1 MIPESSPFNP
11 GQPVPVEFFVGRRA
25 EIERVRGMVRAS
37 AQGRVGVGF
46 VSGERGIGKS
56 SLARFARH
64 LVEQDDGAVGCHVLL
79 GGVQDLGQMLRR
91 TFERLLNDSTD
102 KPWSRKLREFFG
114 DRVRKVGLFG
124 VTLELQLAEPD
135 FAAVKHGFA
144 LSVRRLLAEVADHK
158 RSLFLILDDINGL
171 AGSDEFAHW
180 LKSTVDEIAVSDA
193 PTRLCILVVGLEAR
207 RQELVRRQ
215 PSLAR
220 ILDPI
225 DIAPW
230 SDAEVRDFYL
240 GAFRAGNAEI
250 GEESVR
256 MLTLYTGGLPVL
268 AHELGDAVWRT
279 ARGPKIERG
288 EVEEGIGDAAA
299 VIGGK
304 LLEPGIFKAVTSARY
319 RSIFRKMIDAAE
331 EMRFRKAQ
339 LRDCLTEAERGVLDN
354 FLRRMKQLGAVEA
367 DPEVRGGYRFPTRL
381 HALYYRMSSVG
392 AGDPQ

>member
-37 AQGRVGVGF
+37 AQGRVRVGF

-56 SLARFARH
+56 SLARFARR

-135 FAAVKHGFA
+135 LAAVKHGFA
-144 LSVRRLLAEVADHK
+144 SSVRRLLAEVADRK

-225 DIAPW
+225 DVAPW

-250 GEESVR
+250 GEDSVR
-256 MLTLYTGGLPVL
+256 MLTLHTGGLPVL

-288 EVEEGIGDAAA
+288 EVGEGIVVAAA

-304 LLEPGIFKAVTSARY
+304 LLEPGIFKAVRATVRSSA
-319 RSIFRKMIDAAE
+319 
-331 EMRFRKAQ
+331 
-339 LRDCLTEAERGVLDN
+339 G
-354 FLRRMKQLGAVEA
+354 
-367 DPEVRGGYRFPTRL
+367 
-381 HALYYRMSSVG
+381 
-392 AGDPQ
+392 